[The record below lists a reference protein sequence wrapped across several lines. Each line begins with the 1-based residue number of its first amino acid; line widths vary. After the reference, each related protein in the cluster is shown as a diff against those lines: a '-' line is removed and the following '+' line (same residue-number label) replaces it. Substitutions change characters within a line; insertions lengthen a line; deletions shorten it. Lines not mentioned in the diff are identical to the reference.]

1 MSDYYLR
8 ATDEAAMNAALL
20 AAAVINSEGNPYPGM
35 ELSVIGKIAKP
46 TGQVDAEGSPIYGE
60 LPGFHVNLRTTVD
73 LLDSQVAELPAIAKP
88 NNPVRVWFDSV
99 PHPMGIVETVPTPS
113 EHGDEIDGE

>member
-35 ELSVIGKIAKP
+35 ELSVIGKIVKDE
-46 TGQVDAEGSPIYGE
+46 QE

-73 LLDSQVAELPAIAKP
+73 LLDSQIAELPAIDKP
-88 NNPVRVWFDSV
+88 NNPVRMWFDSV
-99 PHPMGIVETVPTPS
+99 PHPMGIVETIPEEVQ
-113 EHGDEIDGE
+113 DGQEDA

>member
-35 ELSVIGKIAKP
+35 ELSVIGKIVKDE
-46 TGQVDAEGSPIYGE
+46 QE
-60 LPGFHVNLRTTVD
+60 LPGWHINLRVTGE
-73 LLDSQVAELPAIAKP
+73 LLDAQVAELPAIAKP

-99 PHPMGIVETVPTPS
+99 PHPMGIVETVPVEVEEEMP
-113 EHGDEIDGE
+113 EG

>member
-20 AAAVINSEGNPYPGM
+20 AAAVTNSEGNLYPGM
-35 ELSVIGKIAKP
+35 ELSVIGTIVRDEVA
-46 TGQVDAEGSPIYGE
+46 
-60 LPGFHVNLRTTVD
+60 LPGYHANLRTTVD
-73 LLDSQVAELPAIAKP
+73 LLDAQLAELPTIDPP

-99 PHPMGIVETVPTPS
+99 PGPMGIVETVPEPA
-113 EHGDEIDGE
+113 EEEAQDGQEDA

>member
-8 ATDEAAMNAALL
+8 TNTEAEMRAALE
-20 AAAVINSEGNPYPGM
+20 AAAVIDSEGNPYPGM

-46 TGQVDAEGSPIYGE
+46 TGQVDAEGFPVYGE
-60 LPGFHVNLRTTVD
+60 LPGWHVNLRVTGE

-88 NNPVRVWFDSV
+88 NNPVRMWFDSV
-99 PHPMGIVETVPTPS
+99 PHPMGIVETVPVEVEEEMP
-113 EHGDEIDGE
+113 EG